1 MWSAHPMLTIYKVI
15 SQAGSNLTAHTLFY
29 GRFIHNQKFTARH
42 KNVPFF
48 EKNALLV
55 KKTGFF
61 TPANAST
68 LRNGLFSQNLPLP
81 KCK

>member
-29 GRFIHNQKFTARH
+29 GRFIHNQKFTAMH

-48 EKNALLV
+48 EKNAFLV
-55 KKTGFF
+55 KKNGVFHPSKREHFKEWAFF
-61 TPANAST
+61 AKFAII
-68 LRNGLFSQNLPLP
+68 
-81 KCK
+81 KM

>member
-1 MWSAHPMLTIYKVI
+1 MLTIYKVI

-42 KNVPFF
+42 KNVLFF

-55 KKTGFF
+55 KNGVFHPSKREHFKEWAFF
-61 TPANAST
+61 AKFAIT
-68 LRNGLFSQNLPLP
+68 
-81 KCK
+81 KM